1 MGGTIAAIEKK
12 IQAALTKKK
21 EEEAAAAAA
30 ASAATSPAEA
40 ASPVSGDG
48 TGLTASS
55 SLKSS
60 VKNVFETM
68 GDILEPAAET
78 LKKISPANISD
89 SFPETAFSV
98 TSALKKATG
107 TSTGS
112 EVSSA
117 DSANPILAQ
126 MAKQAAEKRKKQ
138 AMMGPDWRKGIRRG
152 SQTLMGSAGLS
163 AGR

>member
-1 MGGTIAAIEKK
+1 MGGTIATVEKK
-12 IQAALTKKK
+12 LKALTKKK
-21 EEEAAAAAA
+21 EEETAAAAA

-40 ASPVSGDG
+40 ASPVSENG

-78 LKKISPANISD
+78 LKKVSPANISD
-89 SFPETAFSV
+89 GFPETAPSV
-98 TSALKKATG
+98 MSVLKKATG
-107 TSTGS
+107 ASTISSVDS
-112 EVSSA
+112 E
-117 DSANPILAQ
+117 NPILAK
-126 MAKQAAEKRKKQ
+126 MAREGIERRKKQ
-138 AMMGPDWRKGIRRG
+138 AMMGPDWRKGIKRG